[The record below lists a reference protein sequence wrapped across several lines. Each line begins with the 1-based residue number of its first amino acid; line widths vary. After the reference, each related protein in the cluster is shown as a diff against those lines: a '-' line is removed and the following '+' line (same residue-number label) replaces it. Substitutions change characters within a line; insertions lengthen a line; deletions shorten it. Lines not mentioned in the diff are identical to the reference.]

1 MRDRGVGSTPDL
13 ERVLALPRRAWDYE
27 NMNDLCQQVSELYR
41 LPEGQQTLWP
51 VQTAGLCDALE
62 YGLFGDI
69 DVGGGKTL
77 ISFLL
82 PTVLEAQRSIL
93 LLPGGLLRKTEYEFG
108 VLRGHWVETPA
119 RLVSYQTLGRTQ
131 ASLLLEDISP
141 DLIVCDEVH
150 LLKNKDAAVTRRV
163 ARWMEEHPE
172 TKFVGMS
179 GTVTT
184 RSLLEFAHLVQWA
197 LGRLNAPVPADHKV
211 LEHWA
216 RALDAQVQQR
226 VHFGVLEQ
234 LVTEEEIDLHSVR
247 RGFSKRLHDTPGVVG
262 MARADVRASIVS
274 HQIQYDLPAECS
286 KALTTLL
293 QTGELPNGDI
303 AEDPVDVW
311 THSRELL
318 CGCYG
323 VWDPPAPEDWLEARR
338 EYHKFVRDILARKL
352 ADYDSPLQ
360 VANACRV
367 GRLPGGLWSKWK
379 EIESSF
385 TPNTV
390 TTWVSQEPLIKIS
403 RVQSV
408 GPTIFWVDRVEV
420 GLKLAEVGKMRYYG
434 AQGLTKQGE
443 SIMEASEND
452 SIVASINANSTGHN
466 LQKWS
471 RNCIVN
477 LPQDAGRWQQLIGRT
492 HRPGQLEDEVL
503 LYICYGH
510 SIVSEQLRKAIS
522 SAQYTQAM
530 TGVQQKL
537 LLSGVA
543 RFI

>member
-1 MRDRGVGSTPDL
+1 
-13 ERVLALPRRAWDYE
+13 
-27 NMNDLCQQVSELYR
+27 
-41 LPEGQQTLWP
+41 
-51 VQTAGLCDALE
+51 
-62 YGLFGDI
+62 
-69 DVGGGKTL
+69 
-77 ISFLL
+77 
-82 PTVLEAQRSIL
+82 
-93 LLPGGLLRKTEYEFG
+93 
-108 VLRGHWVETPA
+108 
-119 RLVSYQTLGRTQ
+119 
-131 ASLLLEDISP
+131 
-141 DLIVCDEVH
+141 
-150 LLKNKDAAVTRRV
+150 
-163 ARWMEEHPE
+163 
-172 TKFVGMS
+172 
-179 GTVTT
+179 
-184 RSLLEFAHLVQWA
+184 
-197 LGRLNAPVPADHKV
+197 
-211 LEHWA
+211 
-216 RALDAQVQQR
+216 
-226 VHFGVLEQ
+226 
-234 LVTEEEIDLHSVR
+234 
-247 RGFSKRLHDTPGVVG
+247 
-262 MARADVRASIVS
+262 
-274 HQIQYDLPAECS
+274 
-286 KALTTLL
+286 
-293 QTGELPNGDI
+293 
-303 AEDPVDVW
+303 
-311 THSRELL
+311 
-318 CGCYG
+318 
-323 VWDPPAPEDWLEARR
+323 
-338 EYHKFVRDILARKL
+338 
-352 ADYDSPLQ
+352 
-360 VANACRV
+360 
-367 GRLPGGLWSKWK
+367 LWSKWK